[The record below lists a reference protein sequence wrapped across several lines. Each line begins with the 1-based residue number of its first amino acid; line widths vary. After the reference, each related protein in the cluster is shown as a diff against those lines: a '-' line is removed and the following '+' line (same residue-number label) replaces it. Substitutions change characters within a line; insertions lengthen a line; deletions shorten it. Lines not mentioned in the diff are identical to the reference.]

1 MHAHTSA
8 LPSPCPE
15 SSSLCPTCISLSS
28 VVASKL
34 HIKFTIGSLSPASFC
49 RCIMS
54 ETNMCSKCL
63 KCTGFCTPQK
73 IHESIPHCCLAKHA
87 GNLFVFRLP
96 WFRRKR
102 FDLPSRKRFDLPS
115 RKRFHSFDIS
125 FDISFCIY
133 NLFLYLYIY
142 IYIYLFNIILS
153 YVMISTNA

>member
-34 HIKFTIGSLSPASFC
+34 HIKFTIGSLSPACFC

-96 WFRRKR
+96 GFRRKR
-102 FDLPSRKRFDLPS
+102 FHLPSRKRF
-115 RKRFHSFDIS
+115 RSFDIS
-125 FDISFCIY
+125 FVFIISFYI
-133 NLFLYLYIY
+133 YIY

>member
-1 MHAHTSA
+1 MTLWLKRA
-8 LPSPCPE
+8 LLWSIGVSVAQAYPSLNCPE
-15 SSSLCPTCISLSS
+15 SSSSCPTCISLWS

-34 HIKFTIGSLSPASFC
+34 HMKFTIGSLSPACFC

-96 WFRRKR
+96 GFRRKR
-102 FDLPSRKRFDLPS
+102 FHLPSRKRF
-115 RKRFHSFDIS
+115 RSFDIS

-142 IYIYLFNIILS
+142 IYIYIYLI
-153 YVMISTNA
+153 